1 MNAIHH
7 QNESA
12 DPLCPGPR
20 SAPPLQASWGEPTT
34 AEPSGPRT
42 EQQHTLPP
50 ERKVCVQEPA
60 PFSEATSPQ
69 AGATA
74 WHWSIGVTTAPRAL
88 PTLRRTLVSLAEAG
102 WDDPHLFAEPGC
114 EVPEGYAVT
123 RRGRRMGA
131 WPNWYLALAE
141 LVLKDPHADAYVLI
155 QDDVLFSRN
164 CRMFLEA
171 NLWPPDPVG
180 LVSLY
185 CPSIYHPHKQRS
197 EFGPY
202 AVRAGRALVG
212 ALTYFFP
219 PAAARALLQ
228 DHEVAAHRLNGWH
241 QGLCNIDSV
250 IGSWAERSR
259 RKVYYYAPS
268 LATHIGEV
276 SSIWLNHPPHPG
288 RTSAS
293 FLGEQFDAASLIQR

>member
-1 MNAIHH
+1 MLPKN
-7 QNESA
+7 QETRVQESA
-12 DPLCPGPR
+12 
-20 SAPPLQASWGEPTT
+20 S
-34 AEPSGPRT
+34 
-42 EQQHTLPP
+42 
-50 ERKVCVQEPA
+50 
-60 PFSEATSPQ
+60 FSEATSSR
-69 AGATA
+69 AEATA